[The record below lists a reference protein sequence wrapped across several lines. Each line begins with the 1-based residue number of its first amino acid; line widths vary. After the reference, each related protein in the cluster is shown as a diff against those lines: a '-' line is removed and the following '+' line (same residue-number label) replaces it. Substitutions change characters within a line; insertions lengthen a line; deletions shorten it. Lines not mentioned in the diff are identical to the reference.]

1 MTQATT
7 SKRNGG
13 KPGGRR
19 DELLEVAARVFAR
32 KGFANATV
40 RDIGEEA
47 GILSGSLYHHFES
60 KDAILED
67 LLRNLYDEMEAGYR
81 EVVDRDL
88 PGDETVVELMACG
101 YDYLDRL
108 TDAIN
113 VLNNDLAYIAH
124 VDRFAFVRDRNTC
137 IETTWVEALQRGV
150 DDGSF
155 RADIDQQFAYRI
167 MMGSL
172 VAAVRW
178 VDPAGPVSAAEL
190 GRRAAGLFIDGLRAS

>member
-1 MTQATT
+1 MSQVTT
-7 SKRNGG
+7 SKKNGG
-13 KPGGRR
+13 KSGARR
-19 DELLEVAARVFAR
+19 DELLQVAASVFAR

-81 EVVDRDL
+81 VIVDRGL

-124 VDRFAFVRDRNTC
+124 VDRFSFVRDRNSC
-137 IETTWVEALQRGV
+137 IESIWLEAMQRGV
-150 DDGSF
+150 DDGTL
-155 RADIDQQFAYRI
+155 RADIDQQFTYRI

-178 VDPAGPVSAAEL
+178 VDPAGPQSAADL
-190 GRRAAGLFIDGLRAS
+190 GRRAARLFIDGLRAG